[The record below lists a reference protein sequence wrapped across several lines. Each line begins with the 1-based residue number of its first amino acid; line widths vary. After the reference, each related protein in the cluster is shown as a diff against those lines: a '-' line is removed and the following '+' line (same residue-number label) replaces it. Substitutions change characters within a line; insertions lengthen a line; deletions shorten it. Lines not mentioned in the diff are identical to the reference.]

1 MFLLCD
7 DSNDPGLPLDVSAV
21 VNFAG
26 SGLPRDDTA
35 VMAQVI
41 NLVMDET
48 LYLRVAG
55 HAERSE
61 RHCSHPD
68 SSSGPG
74 SGSGSS

>member
-1 MFLLCD
+1 M
-7 DSNDPGLPLDVSAV
+7 PLDVSAV

-26 SGLPRDDTA
+26 SGLLRDDSNNPGLPRDDAA
-35 VMAQVI
+35 VMAQAI
-41 NLVMDET
+41 YLVMDET

-61 RHCSHPD
+61 RRCSHPD
-68 SSSGPG
+68 SSSGSG